1 MKTGLPAKYARMG
14 FKKGWAAFRK
24 FKGSKGQ
31 FNTKKSSVKIKTKS
45 GTKTTTATVRK
56 VGDMSANKKTQ
67 VAALKS
73 RLAGALGRARG
84 AVKMDNPVDALVAVG
99 EGLGA
104 GVASAYALGSIP
116 TPAFIP
122 KPGLVKSGLQL
133 GLGLFLATRK
143 NKHAKYAGFG
153 MAVIGGMSMI
163 REVLPVPTFAGEVD
177 TAMFGE
183 EYAGEG
189 MGEGELLGW
198 DEMGDPVYAGDPLGD
213 PLGEPVQS
221 AAFNPYG

>member
-1 MKTGLPAKYARMG
+1 MAGLPKKYARLG
-14 FKKGWAAFRK
+14 FKKGWAAFKK
-24 FKGSKGQ
+24 FKGSKGV
-31 FNTKKSSVKIKTKS
+31 FVRRSKVKIKAKG
-45 GTKTTTATVRK
+45 GTKTVTATVRK
-56 VGDMSANKKTQ
+56 VGEMSSGKKTE

-73 RLAGALGRARG
+73 RLSSALGRARG
-84 AVKMDNPVDALVAVG
+84 AVKMDNPMDAAIAIG

-104 GVASAYALGSIP
+104 GVASAYALGAIP
-116 TPAFIP
+116 TPSFIP

-133 GLGLFLATRK
+133 AIGVFLATRK

-153 MAVIGGMSMI
+153 MSIVGGMSMI

-183 EYAGEG
+183 EYAGDP

-213 PLGEPVQS
+213 PLGAEVQS
-221 AAFNPYG
+221 PAFNPYGA